1 MISVDTNVVVRL
13 LVNDDRQQGAVARA
27 LFESE
32 EVWIGVTVLLEAAW
46 VLESIYGLG
55 TKDVVKALRGVLG
68 LPNVRAE
75 NAAAV
80 AAALGAAGTG
90 LELADALHLARSPES
105 AEFATF
111 DRGLARAGRK
121 LRSVRLV

>member
-1 MISVDTNVVVRL
+1 VIAVDTNVVMRL
-13 LVNDDRQQGAVARA
+13 LVNDDRQQGTVARA

-32 EVWIGVTVLLEAAW
+32 EVWIGVTVLLESAW

-80 AAALGAAGTG
+80 AAALGAAGSG

-111 DRGLARAGRK
+111 DRGLSRAGRR